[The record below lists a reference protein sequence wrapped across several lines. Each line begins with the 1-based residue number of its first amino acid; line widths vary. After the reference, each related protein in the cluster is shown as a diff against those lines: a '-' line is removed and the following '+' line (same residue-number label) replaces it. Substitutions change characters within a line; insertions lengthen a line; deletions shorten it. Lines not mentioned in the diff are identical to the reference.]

1 MQNRLNFTTSLYKRK
16 IEAWGYVNKAENGSS
31 IGDGI
36 VGDLFHQKVDLVVAS
51 VALNYRRVP
60 FIDYLPPLNFEIS
73 SIFIPESYEIEMADV
88 NTFLDPLHKN
98 TWLAVPC

>member
-1 MQNRLNFTTSLYKRK
+1 MFLYT
-16 IEAWGYVNKAENGSS
+16 YYL
-31 IGDGI
+31 

-73 SIFIPESYEIEMADV
+73 SIFIPKSYEIEMADV
-88 NTFLDPLHKN
+88 NTFLNPLHKN
-98 TWLAVPC
+98 TWLAVFTLSLFVAMTKILGEFLFLKSF

>member
-1 MQNRLNFTTSLYKRK
+1 MFLLFFHTY
-16 IEAWGYVNKAENGSS
+16 Y
-31 IGDGI
+31 I

-73 SIFIPESYEIEMADV
+73 SIFIPESYEKEMADV
-88 NTFLDPLHKN
+88 NTFINPLHKN
-98 TWLAVPC
+98 TWLAVFTLSLFVAITKILGEFLFLKLF